1 MTSSA
6 TSSDRPRRPPVQPAL
21 LIGLIGG
28 GLLLIGWVVIL
39 YANHWHLTAPVI
51 FLMLGWLS
59 VLATAWFLGRT
70 AWAATAPESSLDDL
84 DRAGGQYEDLQAEK
98 KTLLRALKEI
108 EFDHQMGKMSDE
120 DAAQLQRYYRSRAIE
135 VLKAID
141 ALEQG
146 GGGSAL
152 ERIEREVRA
161 RLALEG
167 KTTKAAAA
175 KAEAAAAKA
184 EPAAAA
190 KPEPAAETRP
200 EPPEDEP

>member
-6 TSSDRPRRPPVQPAL
+6 TSTSDRPKRPPVQPAL
-21 LIGLIGG
+21 LVGLVGG

-39 YANHWHLTAPVI
+39 YGNHWHLTAPVI
-51 FLMLGWLS
+51 FLMLGWAA

-70 AWAATAPESSLDDL
+70 ALVATASEDDLADL

-120 DAAQLQRYYRSRAIE
+120 DAAQLERYYRSRAIE

-146 GGGSAL
+146 AGGAGGTAL

-161 RLALEG
+161 RLALD
-167 KTTKAAAA
+167 A
-175 KAEAAAAKA
+175 KAKKAKVDA
-184 EPAAAA
+184 
-190 KPEPAAETRP
+190 AAETTS
-200 EPPEDEP
+200 EPTEDKS